1 MSFHKKFCNW
11 ASQKKININKV
22 TYKRAENAFIDT
34 LACILSGVKEKQSK
48 VAFKYCLENNHSG
61 KILYIKLEE
70 QLLIYREPKLSNLKF
85 CYQLLIHLLHQ
96 YYQILFH
103 GCLFLK

>member
-22 TYKRAENAFIDT
+22 TYKRAENALIDT

-48 VAFKYCLENNHSG
+48 VA
-61 KILYIKLEE
+61 
-70 QLLIYREPKLSNLKF
+70 
-85 CYQLLIHLLHQ
+85 
-96 YYQILFH
+96 
-103 GCLFLK
+103 

>member
-48 VAFKYCLENNHSG
+48 VALKYCLENNNSG
-61 KILYIKLEE
+61 KIKISYVFLILSKQIHHHLY
-70 QLLIYREPKLSNLKF
+70 QFLLKINSFVLV
-85 CYQLLIHLLHQ
+85 LLLLQ
-96 YYQILFH
+96 N
-103 GCLFLK
+103 

>member
-48 VAFKYCLENNHSG
+48 VALKYCLENNNSG
-61 KILYIKLEE
+61 KIMVFGGGKKLLLYTRGAVALYSKKLNS
-70 QLLIYREPKLSNLKF
+70 ISF
-85 CYQLLIHLLHQ
+85 
-96 YYQILFH
+96 
-103 GCLFLK
+103 FLARFKR

>member
-48 VAFKYCLENNHSG
+48 VALKYCLENNKHSVDFY
-61 KILYIKLEE
+61 KKPVNIKC
-70 QLLIYREPKLSNLKF
+70 N
-85 CYQLLIHLLHQ
+85 
-96 YYQILFH
+96 
-103 GCLFLK
+103 